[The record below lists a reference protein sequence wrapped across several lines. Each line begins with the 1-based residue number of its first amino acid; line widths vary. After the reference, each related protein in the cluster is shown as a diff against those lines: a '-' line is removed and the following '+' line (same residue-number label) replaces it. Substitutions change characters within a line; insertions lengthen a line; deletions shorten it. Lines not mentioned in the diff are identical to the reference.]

1 VRTLCC
7 DACFRASVRIRP
19 TASERRVQGDGS
31 RLRAGSAIR
40 YGQQGSFEGRHTDYT
55 AGTAG
60 QESTAVIPLACLW
73 VTGFGKGRHSA
84 AEPDRLQSVLTCRQ
98 PRGRARRLS
107 AFRANRNSVFASAL
121 SRRSHY
127 FVASPTCS
135 ADLRQEL
142 QILHSEAKKTVET
155 ASYQP
160 ELGPV
165 ALTASKLS
173 HNCGTSR
180 SYCGALR
187 EAR

>member
-1 VRTLCC
+1 VCQVTGKRCAAVIDRDCCRT
-7 DACFRASVRIRP
+7 AAFGFNRRS
-19 TASERRVQGDGS
+19 TAKSER
-31 RLRAGSAIR
+31 
-40 YGQQGSFEGRHTDYT
+40 QQ
-55 AGTAG
+55 
-60 QESTAVIPLACLW
+60 P
-73 VTGFGKGRHSA
+73 
-84 AEPDRLQSVLTCRQ
+84 VLSCRQ
-98 PRGRARRLS
+98 PRGRALRLS
-107 AFRANRNSVFASAL
+107 AFRANSNSVFASAL